1 MNFLAHA
8 LLAGDDPDLEV
19 GGILGDFV
27 RGRPDPTL
35 PAGLRRG
42 IALHRAV
49 DAFTDRHPDVAAAR
63 RLFDPPWRRY
73 AGIMLDV
80 WFDHCLARDFGRWSD
95 WPLEVFSVRLQHRL
109 AVRFACLPSRLRRFA
124 AWMRVHGAPAAYAD
138 EDVIAEVL
146 DGIGHRLT
154 RDNPLGHALAPLK
167 RRDVELE
174 RCFRSFFPQLMAY
187 AERWREGTGGV
198 SGE

>member
-1 MNFLAHA
+1 WEAATGVGKTFRRLFEDGVGHAGHDNQNRRGIMNFLAHA

-109 AVRFACLPSRLRRFA
+109 AVRFACL
-124 AWMRVHGAPAAYAD
+124 
-138 EDVIAEVL
+138 
-146 DGIGHRLT
+146 
-154 RDNPLGHALAPLK
+154 
-167 RRDVELE
+167 
-174 RCFRSFFPQLMAY
+174 
-187 AERWREGTGGV
+187 
-198 SGE
+198 